1 MNGED
6 ISKSGCNAAIRQF
19 AINIFLESD
28 VSVVSIKIVW
38 RFDALCEGGC
48 LSAIV
53 QIFQPIAQRFFN
65 LSWPSLQHLQNFI
78 VYVIRS

>member
-1 MNGED
+1 MNDED

-19 AINIFLESD
+19 SINNFLESDDD

-53 QIFQPIAQRFFN
+53 QIFQPITQRFFN
-65 LSWPSLQHLQNFI
+65 LSWPSLQQNCK
-78 VYVIRS
+78 VDVIRV